1 EIAVAQLFGRGPA
14 RGRRRHHA
22 GEVADRRR
30 RDDMTRLILP
40 RRAVRLFCG
49 DGPDR
54 GGIIAGEADDAL
66 VHAELAA
73 HLDHLAR
80 GLLPQHPGAAA
91 RVAEALDEGLDAA
104 VAALAIEAAQHAVP
118 DPPPQ
123 APPLPA
129 LPRPVAAH
137 VVARHAPDLL
147 GLGTKQDRIEPL
159 AELVAHPFV
168 ERA

>member
-1 EIAVAQLFGRGPA
+1 
-14 RGRRRHHA
+14 
-22 GEVADRRR
+22 
-30 RDDMTRLILP
+30 
-40 RRAVRLFCG
+40 
-49 DGPDR
+49 
-54 GGIIAGEADDAL
+54 ADDAL

-118 DPPPQ
+118 DRRAQ
-123 APPLPA
+123 AQA
-129 LPRPVAAH
+129 LDALRRPVGGN
-137 VVARHAPDLL
+137 VVARHAPALL
-147 GLGTKQDRIEPL
+147 GVGTKEDRIEPL

-168 ERA
+168 ERARSLDRPELRPGVRQDAGRARQEPEVPQRLEGAQRVRVEFSAVVDAG